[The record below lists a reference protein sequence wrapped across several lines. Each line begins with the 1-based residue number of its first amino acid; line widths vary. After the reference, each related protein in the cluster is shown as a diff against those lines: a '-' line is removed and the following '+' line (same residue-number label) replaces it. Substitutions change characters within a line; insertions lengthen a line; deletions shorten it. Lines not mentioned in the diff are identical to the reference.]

1 MCIRDRPLAHYGGAN
16 EVHSGDPGKS
26 QAVQGTRRSSFE
38 RVAMALRAPLPTGT
52 VTLLF
57 TDIEGSTQHWEEQSA
72 AMSDALRRH
81 DELLR
86 AAIEAHGGYVFKT
99 TGDGFCAAFPRASDA
114 VAAAIDAQRALA
126 TQDWGTVGRCV

>member
-1 MCIRDRPLAHYGGAN
+1 
-16 EVHSGDPGKS
+16 
-26 QAVQGTRRSSFE
+26 
-38 RVAMALRAPLPTGT
+38 MALRAPLPSGT

-99 TGDGFCAAFPRASDA
+99 MGDGFCAAFSRASDA
-114 VAAAIDAQRALA
+114 ITAAIDAQRALA
-126 TQDWGTVGRCV
+126 TEDWGAVGGVAVRMALHSGATLSAEGSLISEDQAVGEALAVSV